1 MNDAAEFI
9 LKLIIALFVV
19 AMNEGGDFEAIDTE
33 DEELDW

>member
-19 AMNEGGDFEAIDTE
+19 AMNADNDFEAMDTE
-33 DEELDW
+33 DEEVDW